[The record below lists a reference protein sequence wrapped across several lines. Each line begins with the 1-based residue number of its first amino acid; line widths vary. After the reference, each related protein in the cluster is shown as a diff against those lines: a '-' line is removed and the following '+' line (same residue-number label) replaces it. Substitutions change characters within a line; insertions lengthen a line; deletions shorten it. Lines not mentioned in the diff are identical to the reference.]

1 VVAAGVA
8 VALIWALFV
17 AGVVL
22 NALLVPKLRAGER
35 PSRAL
40 SLSVVIPARNE
51 ERDIGET
58 VRAFR
63 AQNYPDFEVI
73 VVDDRSTDT
82 TAATARE
89 AAGDDAHFRVISG
102 AETPEGWLGKPWA
115 LEQGAQAA
123 RGELLLFVD
132 ADILYE
138 PQALSAM
145 AAALER
151 TGAAGLTAFPRI
163 ILGGFWERVAMPQ
176 LGAVFFGVVPVW
188 LSNHTTWPLL
198 GIGAGTGNLYRRDT
212 WAAIGRHEAI
222 RRSVVD
228 DIALAQ
234 RARRFGF
241 RTLTVRG
248 ADLVAVRMYHGLR
261 EIVDGFTKNAYDAMG
276 GRPLLA
282 GFLILLSAF
291 VQFSPWVG
299 SAMALWN
306 RAADLPLNGFHLA
319 SLAALVLL
327 TMGRI
332 VLFAELRYPIVH
344 ALFSHALMAAIWLVI
359 LLRSTWHGVVRRRI
373 VWRGRVHHRDET

>member
-1 VVAAGVA
+1 MVAIGVA

-17 AGVVL
+17 AGVIL
-22 NALLVPKLRAGER
+22 NILFVPTLRTGER

-40 SLSVVIPARNE
+40 SLSVIIPARNE
-51 ERDIGET
+51 ARDIGET

-63 AQNYPDFEVI
+63 AQDYPDLEVI
-73 VVDDRSTDT
+73 VVDDRSTDA
-82 TAATARE
+82 TAAAVRD
-89 AAGDDAHFRVISG
+89 AAGDDPRVRVVSG

-132 ADILYE
+132 ADIRYE
-138 PQALSAM
+138 PEASSAM

-151 TGAAGLTAFPRI
+151 SGAPALTAFPRI

-198 GIGAGTGNLYRRDT
+198 GIGAGTGNLYRRDVY
-212 WAAIGRHEAI
+212 AAIGRHAAI

-228 DIALAQ
+228 DMALAQ
-234 RARRFGF
+234 HARRLGF

-248 ADLVAVRMYHGLR
+248 GDLVAVRMYHGLR

-276 GRPLLA
+276 GHPLLA
-282 GFLILLSAF
+282 GLLILLSAF
-291 VQFSPWVG
+291 VQFLPWVG
-299 SAMALWN
+299 SGVALWN
-306 RAADLPLNGFHLA
+306 RVAGLPLNGFHFA
-319 SLAALVLL
+319 SLAALVFL

-332 VLFAELRYPIVH
+332 VLFAELHYPLAH
-344 ALFSHALMAAIWLVI
+344 ALFSHPLMAFVWLVI

-373 VWRGRVHHRDET
+373 VWRGRVHHRHDT